1 MRSALIVLPALAFPL
16 LLFAQAPQVNWTR
29 SHGTDVAEAAYH
41 AVELDNGDILVAG
54 AAVNTQ
60 GNADGLLMRLTAA
73 GDTIWSRTYGNDGF
87 QEFLDL
93 DVNMDGDFLL
103 AGNWEPFPGTPD
115 QGWVVKTDADG
126 NVLWEVTRPS
136 GSNTVGRLLKLAA
149 TDDGGAVATGTWGHH
164 DGAWVFRLD
173 GNGNLLWEEQFTHPD
188 YPFAFSHDVYPHP
201 DGRITVLAKLKDQT
215 QLGEN
220 WLFEIDTD
228 RTVLWS
234 HVHGDPARHDD
245 SRTLSHHP
253 GGYLI
258 SGASD
263 QTFHLWKTD
272 QSGGL
277 LWSEYYPFPGI
288 AKGFVQDHVQ
298 TDDTIYLAGTRF
310 GTGDTDLAAVATGLD
325 GTFRWSAFIGRPDG
339 IDKASA
345 VIARDND
352 LLMVGQEANYGD
364 GGPADVWLL
373 SMRET
378 TQPAAVSVLADASAL
393 TVPAGGDVL
402 LDVLLTN
409 TLASPTQ
416 GDVWAVLVAQNGDRT
431 LLRRA
436 RPTLQPGTGK
446 LVPGVGLTVP
456 ADAAAGEY
464 DLELNLGLFPTT
476 IISQQL
482 ETVVVT
488 N

>member
-1 MRSALIVLPALAFPL
+1 MRSAFIL
-16 LLFAQAPQVNWTR
+16 LLTIGFTAISFAQAPQLNWTR
-29 SHGTDVAEAAYH
+29 SHGSSVAEAAYH

-54 AAVNTQ
+54 AAVSGQ
-60 GNADGLLMRLTAA
+60 GNADGLLMRLTAD
-73 GDTIWSRTYGNDGF
+73 GDTVWSRTYGNDGF
-87 QEFLDL
+87 QEFLHL
-93 DVNMDGDFLL
+93 EVNADGDYLL
-103 AGNWEPFPGTPD
+103 AGNWEPFPGAPD
-115 QGWVVKTDADG
+115 QGWVMKTDADG

-149 TDDGGAVATGTWGHH
+149 TDDGGVVATGTWGHH
-164 DGAWVFRLD
+164 DGAWVFRVD

-220 WLFEIDTD
+220 WLFEIDAD
-228 RTVLWS
+228 RTILWS
-234 HVHGDPARHDD
+234 HVHGDPGRHDD

-253 GGYLI
+253 DGYLI

-272 QSGGL
+272 HSGGL

-288 AKGFVQDHVQ
+288 AKGFVQDHVR
-298 TDDTIYLAGTRF
+298 TENAIYLAGTRF
-310 GTGDTDLAAVATGLD
+310 GTGDTDLAAVATDLD
-325 GTFRWSAFIGRPDG
+325 GTFRWSAFLGRPNG

-364 GGPADVWLL
+364 GGPADVWLV
-373 SMRET
+373 SVQIT
-378 TQPAAVSVLADASAL
+378 NQPAAVSMLPYATTL
-393 TVPAGGDVL
+393 TVPAGGEVV

-409 TLASPTQ
+409 TISSPTQ

-436 RPTLQPGTGK
+436 RPTLQPGVGM
-446 LVPGVGLTVP
+446 LVPEVDLTVP
-456 ADAAAGEY
+456 AGLSPGEY
-464 DLELNLGLFPTT
+464 QLELNLGFFPTT